1 MAQAQHR
8 SYSEQI
14 RKQAAA
20 ILTKGVGHRA
30 LAAQLAIPEATAR
43 QWARAFAVGGEEAVL
58 NGGMR
63 HRTYDYDLK
72 LAVVKDHLERGKTV
86 RQVMV
91 EYGVPSESSVKLWC
105 RTYRAKGA
113 AGLVEKPR
121 GRKPSGGASSD

>member
-8 SYSEQI
+8 SYGEQI

-58 NGGMR
+58 NGGVR

-91 EYGVPSESSVKLWC
+91 EYGVPSESSVKSWC